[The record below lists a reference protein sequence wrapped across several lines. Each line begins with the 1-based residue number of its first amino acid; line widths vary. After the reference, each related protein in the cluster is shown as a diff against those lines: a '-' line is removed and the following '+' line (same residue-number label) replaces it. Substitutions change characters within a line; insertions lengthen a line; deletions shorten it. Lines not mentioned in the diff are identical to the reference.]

1 VSDRLAAE
9 VGAALLRAGV
19 MLAVAESCTGG
30 LIAQRVTAV
39 AGSSGW
45 FDRGFVAYSNA
56 AKVQMLGIA
65 PELIQAHGAVSLA
78 VVQAMVA
85 GALANSAA
93 GFAVAVSGVAGP
105 RGGSA
110 AKPVGSVC
118 IAWQRSGAPASAQ
131 ALHLHGT
138 RDAVR
143 RAAADAALYGVLS
156 RLDGAGVRR

>member
-45 FDRGFVAYSNA
+45 FERGFVAYSNA

-65 PELIQAHGAVSLA
+65 PELIQAQGAVSLA

-131 ALHLHGT
+131 ALHLPGT